1 MFYGYYSSETYF
13 GNIIKYHVPIAYFCV
28 NLFLLAFCLFIILKK
43 MTSNTRKSKLS
54 GGKQEQY
61 VFTWKAVTGWD
72 YNIGNSETSSSLFK
86 ANVIK
91 MREATAEYNK
101 KIKQKWTW
109 LKFFTRLVVN
119 FVILCMFAMSVVAIY
134 QVAQITEK
142 DTFIK
147 QNAVSITVA
156 LITLLFPPIFGWVL
170 VTEQIINDYLELI
183 LKLEG
188 YRPRTALRTHLFR
201 VLFFYL
207 INYFTLVY
215 SLFIMLKTLEI
226 EMLDN
231 EATVSS
237 CRHLRKGRV
246 KDLAKWYRVT
256 IANHPA
262 SFIYYSDVPSTTP
275 AQPILHGPLSF
286 NNPKLLWVQHLR
298 KSGKRASLYL
308 TLMWNSKGT
317 AVLATA
323 TVEVDKSDRVSHLY
337 ILTTKGETIQVPL
350 DKTGPLHDVKW
361 SPSGNQFVVCYG
373 FMPSKVAVYNVRGD
387 TVWQHGEAHRNEV
400 YYNPFGTILAI
411 CSFGNISS
419 GKIEF
424 WNVETKQKINTFEVP
439 STTAFEWAPD
449 GNHFI
454 TATTAPRL
462 RIANGEKKEELW
474 QVCWKPSKAYSKTE
488 IVTLTSA
495 QQEAIANN
503 VIVSNNRHPVDSL
516 KQGAIKKEAY
526 VPPYMRKPEA
536 NKPAYVSTKPPL
548 SEHEKKLKSLEKKLE
563 DISKLKE
570 KKASGVTL
578 ELNQEEKIKNE
589 HTLLE
594 EIQQLRVS
602 LAS

>member
-1 MFYGYYSSETYF
+1 MAGSEILFYENCRFEKFVKRVAMKNVESFEVSPGP
-13 GNIIKYHVPIAYFCV
+13 NPHVVFFMPPVKGQPAVIS
-28 NLFLLAFCLFIILKK
+28 LKK
-43 MTSNTRKSKLS
+43 LCM
-54 GGKQEQY
+54 
-61 VFTWKAVTGWD
+61 
-72 YNIGNSETSSSLFK
+72 ETE
-86 ANVIK
+86 
-91 MREATAEYNK
+91 M
-101 KIKQKWTW
+101 
-109 LKFFTRLVVN
+109 LVV
-119 FVILCMFAMSVVAIY
+119 C
-134 QVAQITEK
+134 T
-142 DTFIK
+142 
-147 QNAVSITVA
+147 
-156 LITLLFPPIFGWVL
+156 
-170 VTEQIINDYLELI
+170 
-183 LKLEG
+183 
-188 YRPRTALRTHLFR
+188 
-201 VLFFYL
+201 
-207 INYFTLVY
+207 
-215 SLFIMLKTLEI
+215 KT
-226 EMLDN
+226 
-231 EATVSS
+231 
-237 CRHLRKGRV
+237 
-246 KDLAKWYRVT
+246 
-256 IANHPA
+256 
-262 SFIYYSDVPSTTP
+262 
-275 AQPILHGPLSF
+275 SF
-286 NNPKLLWVQHLR
+286 NCDKC
-298 KSGKRASLYL
+298 

-323 TVEVDKSDRVSHLY
+323 TVEVDKSDKSYYGVSHLY

-350 DKTGPLHDVKW
+350 DKTGQPLHDVKW

-462 RIANGEKKEELW
+462 RIANGRCHMMSKGEKEELW

-526 VPPYMRKPEA
+526 VPPHMRKPEA